1 MTIPDIA
8 NRSLYTSFRVNL
20 VRLLLAASW
29 GTLAWLTA
37 SLYRN
42 GSLDQLGTWLPL
54 VGLVLALA
62 VLTALPWRRVL
73 RRPVSDALFVV
84 WAAAALAAMV
94 FSQVKGGGSPL
105 VVVYALV
112 IVIGAALLIAPLFLA
127 VVAALSMLAYVL
139 AATRDSSDISQSEL
153 VSQLVALM
161 FVGLITIVL
170 AYGLRRQIVDA
181 SNRLTLLDQRD
192 DEVRRRESQ
201 LEQMYA
207 VSRTI
212 GAGSNL
218 AEVIPEL
225 VGRVVGVLEAKTGVV
240 LLYKPKG
247 QILEVLSPIW
257 VAGQPL
263 RVEGHMLALTE
274 ASFAQRVFTS
284 GEPALETDVATSD
297 LRDSLLVDL
306 DARQVAAVPL
316 QVESRRIG
324 VLLIADKNTGKFDR
338 TDLATLESLAAPAAL
353 VLNQLS
359 RFEEAQETGAKMAE
373 LARLKTDFVSVVSHE
388 LRTPLTS
395 IIGSL
400 QTLERPE
407 LAPADPNA
415 RKLLSTASR
424 QAERLRTLIEDL
436 LVVSRID
443 NQALPVRPES
453 IALTPFISDLVGDTP
468 NARGQVTITLAP
480 SIDTVEAD
488 PDHLRRIMTNLLVNA
503 LRYSRGS
510 TIDVATR
517 DKDSEIWLSVA
528 DRGPGIPYELHD
540 HIFDRFTQVDRV
552 ETQGQGGT
560 GMGLSIVR
568 GLAQAMGGRV
578 WFEPT
583 IGGGATFVLALPKR
597 ARSYQSRSAIA
608 ASLDHEAPAP
618 SPTAT
623 A

>member
-284 GEPALETDVATSD
+284 GEPALEPDVATSD

-324 VLLIADKNTGKFDR
+324 VLLIADKNTGTFDR

-415 RKLLSTASR
+415 RKLLATASR

-453 IALTPFISDLVGDTP
+453 IALTPFIADLVGDTP